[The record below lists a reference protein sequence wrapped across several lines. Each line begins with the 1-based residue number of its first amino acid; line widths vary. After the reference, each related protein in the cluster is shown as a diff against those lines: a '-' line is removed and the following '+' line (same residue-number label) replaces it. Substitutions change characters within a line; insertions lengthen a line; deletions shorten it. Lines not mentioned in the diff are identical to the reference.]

1 MSSISASMFL
11 PSISSRWSKS
21 AKPDLLLLSCLYT
34 VTMHAMEDTIISLRK
49 AGLKG
54 KVKTIVGG
62 APITQEFADQIGADG
77 FGVDAVDGVKKA
89 MGVDG
94 TKESLS
100 KSAVAGKKVCLKDW

>member
-1 MSSISASMFL
+1 MPPEQFVKMV
-11 PSISSRWSKS
+11 KS

-54 KVKTIVGG
+54 KVRTIIGG
-62 APITQEFADQIGADG
+62 APITQDFADQIGADG

-89 MGVDG
+89 KALM
-94 TKESLS
+94 EQS
-100 KSAVAGKKVCLKDW
+100 KT